1 MLLHFKRNKCILQL
15 SMEFQ
20 ALPLVYYYTD
30 ESSTTNFCV
39 FVKAIDVTS
48 RVIYLSNFALENYM
62 KNGIPVESVFF

>member
-1 MLLHFKRNKCILQL
+1 
-15 SMEFQ
+15 MEFQ